1 MWSSP
6 KMENQISKIETGGAY
21 MRVWESC
28 IQGYDG
34 VGILK
39 ERHRLEDMLIWG
51 DNIKINLIETE

>member
-1 MWSSP
+1 
-6 KMENQISKIETGGAY
+6 

-39 ERHRLEDMLIWG
+39 ERHRLEDLGLYGG
-51 DNIKINLIETE
+51 DNIKMNLIETE